1 MAEAPATPAITAPVS
16 LTSSA
21 HKGLRI
27 KNIGNADHI
36 APSHFAKIYTPEFAK
51 AGTDYPIIFVRD
63 PDTGTFFSAVMWGLE
78 PGENLF
84 VNEGRWE
91 GDTFLLPFA
100 VIRLPFS
107 QIPKTRSACLLV
119 FMKPP
124 VSLTRK
130 KAI

>member
-51 AGTDYPIIFVRD
+51 AGTDYPIIFVRG
-63 PDTGTFFSAVMWGLE
+63 PGQQVTFFAAVMWGL
-78 PGENLF
+78 
-84 VNEGRWE
+84 
-91 GDTFLLPFA
+91 DTG
-100 VIRLPFS
+100 
-107 QIPKTRSACLLV
+107 
-119 FMKPP
+119 
-124 VSLTRK
+124 
-130 KAI
+130 